1 MEYTQRVLLYEDG
14 SQLHHLGIESLVII
28 RPAALA
34 SDGLWKITDETA
46 SSGVLK
52 SCINV
57 TADNSGMYLAHSHYG
72 AIFMFVIVCWF
83 VKSNVN
89 NAYQLWLCAR
99 LLFAETIIC
108 IYLFIYFVI

>member
-57 TADNSGMYLAHSHYG
+57 TADNSGIEIIKDNSTWPTRTMEP
-72 AIFMFVIVCWF
+72 F
-83 VKSNVN
+83 
-89 NAYQLWLCAR
+89 LCS
-99 LLFAETIIC
+99 
-108 IYLFIYFVI
+108 